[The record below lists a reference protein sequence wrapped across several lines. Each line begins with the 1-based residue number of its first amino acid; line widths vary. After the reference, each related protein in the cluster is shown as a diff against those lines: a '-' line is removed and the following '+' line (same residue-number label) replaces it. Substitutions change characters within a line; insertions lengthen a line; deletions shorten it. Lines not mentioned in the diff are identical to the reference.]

1 MSRYSEP
8 NHAKGVQ
15 GSVVEDPVGER
26 DPIRS
31 IDSISIS
38 KLKVVLNGEVI
49 YDYDYGGEEE

>member
-1 MSRYSEP
+1 MSRILESLRE
-8 NHAKGVQ
+8 NGVQ
-15 GSVVEDPVGER
+15 DCDIEDPSGER

-38 KLKVVLNGEVI
+38 KLKVVLNGEII

>member
-1 MSRYSEP
+1 MSRILESSHEVGLEDSD
-8 NHAKGVQ
+8 AEGVA
-15 GSVVEDPVGER
+15 GER

-38 KLKVVLNGEVI
+38 KLKVVLNGEII

>member
-1 MSRYSEP
+1 MSPIPETSHELGLE
-8 NHAKGVQ
+8 NSNAEGVA
-15 GSVVEDPVGER
+15 GER

-49 YDYDYGGEEE
+49 YDYDYGSEEE

>member
-1 MSRYSEP
+1 MSLIPQPSNEDGLEDS
-8 NHAKGVQ
+8 HAE
-15 GSVVEDPVGER
+15 SIVGER

-49 YDYDYGGEEE
+49 YDYEYGGEEE